1 MDIEPV
7 TLCEGSQTE
16 KEKYCM
22 ISLYMWNL
30 KRNDTNER
38 MDKTETDS
46 QTQITNLR
54 LPDGLGRAQAKLG
67 V

>member
-38 MDKTETDS
+38 MDKTETAS
-46 QTQITNLR
+46 QT
-54 LPDGLGRAQAKLG
+54 
-67 V
+67 